1 MIKEDE
7 QHVFILNRMLYSSQ
21 RCPMMNRD
29 FRLRTRC
36 TTLFRPVTF
45 RDLATGETQVV
56 MIPYVKVTDVKQL
69 YTLAII

>member
-1 MIKEDE
+1 
-7 QHVFILNRMLYSSQ
+7 
-21 RCPMMNRD
+21 MNRD